1 MKIKDFHKALDV
13 VFSDWYQY
21 NNYEEKMYFTFSDI
35 PNKKKFVKYVRKEY
49 LPSIYLRLNEYENLE
64 GAYYSNICN
73 LINHKIEFLE
83 NWLIDK
89 EEFYKLSKF
98 EEPTPSKPAKRSGRP
113 KTEIK
118 NAIWYLDKFQ
128 LDENKAKFLKILNEK
143 YKGVEAK
150 TFNHLIMVLKDRLY
164 LKPAS
169 NIEYRESFT
178 EAIEPIVQ
186 KKQNFDK
193 FFRDNTPDPTTYKI
207 IKEQID
213 AIIKENTLV

>member
-1 MKIKDFHKALDV
+1 
-13 VFSDWYQY
+13 
-21 NNYEEKMYFTFSDI
+21 
-35 PNKKKFVKYVRKEY
+35 
-49 LPSIYLRLNEYENLE
+49 
-64 GAYYSNICN
+64 
-73 LINHKIEFLE
+73 
-83 NWLIDK
+83 
-89 EEFYKLSKF
+89 
-98 EEPTPSKPAKRSGRP
+98 
-113 KTEIK
+113 
-118 NAIWYLDKFQ
+118 
-128 LDENKAKFLKILNEK
+128 
-143 YKGVEAK
+143 
-150 TFNHLIMVLKDRLY
+150 MVLKDRLY